1 MALNQ
6 LLGFQQCTEG
16 YWRNGTAAFR
26 HCCTTEDGD
35 LRRRMGDHLGQD
47 KVQLSHELLSSAGKI
62 DREDDGQVQPAL
74 TTQLEQE

>member
-1 MALNQ
+1 
-6 LLGFQQCTEG
+6 
-16 YWRNGTAAFR
+16 
-26 HCCTTEDGD
+26 
-35 LRRRMGDHLGQD
+35 MGDHLGQD